1 MREIAIGLDGVV
13 AGYRSAGGARRV
25 LNGVDL
31 TVGRG
36 EMVALLGANGSGKTT
51 LLNVMAGTILPS
63 AGSVELFGRPLG
75 SWSRGEVARS
85 VAVLPQSLELP
96 AGFRVAEVVAMGRT
110 AHGARWFGWT
120 ADDVRAVEEALR
132 DADAIEL
139 AERPVTELSG
149 GERQRVLVALALAQE
164 PSLLLLDEPTTHL
177 DVAHAAWL
185 LARVTRLRQLRGL
198 SVVMVLH
205 DLVLASAWAPRVVVL
220 HAGRVLADGAPEQ
233 ALRPDVVRDAY
244 GVAVETVVTD
254 AGRRLIVPHLP
265 HVPASAREVPQA
277 SGSEVPPDLPSR
289 TPGGR

>member
-1 MREIAIGLDGVV
+1 MRETAIRLDGVV
-13 AGYRSAGGARRV
+13 AGYRSVGGARRV

-51 LLNVMAGTILPS
+51 LLNVMAGTIVPS

-120 ADDVRAVEEALR
+120 PDDVRAVEEALR

-185 LARVTRLRQLRGL
+185 LASVSRLRQLREL

-220 HAGRVLADGAPEQ
+220 HGGRVLADGPPEQ

-254 AGRRLIVPHLP
+254 GGRRLIVPHLP
-265 HVPASAREVPQA
+265 HVPE
-277 SGSEVPPDLPSR
+277 SGTELPPDLQSHR
-289 TPGGR
+289 